1 MATLTNIIVDGV
13 NYTINDAN
21 AVPLTR
27 TVNSKPLS
35 TDITLTQSDIGI
47 TIMTTSEIDTIVEA

>member
-1 MATLTNIIVDGV
+1 MATLTNIVVDGV
-13 NYTINDAN
+13 NYIINDAN

-27 TVNSKPLS
+27 TVNSKSLN
-35 TDITLTQSDIGI
+35 TDITLDYSDLGI